1 MIGFLPPRTHLLNCQ
16 KRQKRKKNGPKLVF
30 HSGEIC
36 HKGFHAHS
44 GIILPESFIIPTS
57 FFVFFVILVKKS
69 EETVPQLLSI
79 LLYIRISFA
88 FFLQAFIDIGI
99 R

>member
-44 GIILPESFIIPTS
+44 GIILQESFIIPTS
-57 FFVFFVILVKKS
+57 FFVFFVILVQKS
-69 EETVPQLLSI
+69 ERIVPHLFLDYIMYQNKLGLFSTS
-79 LLYIRISFA
+79 LY
-88 FFLQAFIDIGI
+88 
-99 R
+99 

>member
-16 KRQKRKKNGPKLVF
+16 KRQTERKKNGPKLVF
-30 HSGEIC
+30 HSGQIC

-44 GIILPESFIIPTS
+44 GIILQESFIIPTS

-69 EETVPQLLSI
+69 VEIVPQLLNT
-79 LLYIRISFA
+79 LFIRISLT
-88 FFLQAFIDIGI
+88 FLDI